1 MPKQRFNF
9 AFNLESPEHLRAY
22 AEFVS
27 WPPRKR
33 GEYIIQA
40 ILRRIDSAHWNKIVY
55 EAVIK
60 ALDERGGMAIAM
72 QGRRPYAPPVTAQ
85 ELSDEAESAVP
96 ANQMGFLMEV
106 ASGAMNM

>member
-40 ILRRIDSAHWNKIVY
+40 ILRRIDTANWNKTVY
-55 EAVIK
+55 EAVVK
-60 ALDERGGMAIAM
+60 ALDARGIVTIAAHG
-72 QGRRPYAPPVTAQ
+72 QTPIQPAATVQAYSV
-85 ELSDEAESAVP
+85 LAESDAS
-96 ANQMGFLMEV
+96 ANQMDFLMEV
-106 ASGAMNM
+106 VSGAVKT